1 MQESIYNI
9 TVAAVLLHARMAG
22 NINYTGLFSNK
33 TSLDTVDA
41 DHSDLPPCEP
51 EDNENLISYNRTN
64 HTVIIPIYEHVLPYI
79 LLVCYLLIC
88 AIGVTGNSL
97 VIYVVLMFAKMKT
110 VTNMYILNL
119 ALSDVLFLMI
129 LPIMG
134 TTALVK
140 HWLFGFAMCKI
151 YFVLYSINLFGGAFN
166 LCVMSADRYLAVCHP
181 IRSLKYRTPRVALF
195 LCLCIW
201 SLAFLVMLPIILYS
215 TTVKHRNMPG
225 KETCG
230 IFWPEDQIIPA
241 DKAFIWYSF
250 ILGFAIPVSLISVF
264 YVLVIVRLR
273 QVGPAKKSK
282 EKRRSHRRV
291 TRLVL
296 TVVAVYVVCWLPYW
310 CFQAYIVFNDIN
322 VKDAVLV
329 LVFNGFTVL
338 SFANSTLNPFLYA
351 FLSDNFRKSFMKAFK
366 CVSSMEA
373 SKSICNETS
382 VFQRTSQTYT
392 RGGASA
398 VTEERMEL
406 SAIDN
411 NTVEATNEVEVNLTT
426 FTQDD
431 KGFLMPPVQL

>member
-1 MQESIYNI
+1 MAENI
-9 TVAAVLLHARMAG
+9 S
-22 NINYTGLFSNK
+22 YTEQFSNE
-33 TSLDTVDA
+33 TSLDTSYA
-41 DHSDLPPCEP
+41 DLPLCEL
-51 EDNENLISYNRTN
+51 EDNEELINYNITN
-64 HTVIIPIYEHVLPYI
+64 QTLVIPLYEHVLPYV

-88 AIGVTGNSL
+88 ALGVTGNGL

-119 ALSDVLFLMI
+119 ALSDFLFLMI

-140 HWLFGFAMCKI
+140 HWLFGLAMCKI

-181 IRSLKYRTPRVALF
+181 IRSLRYRTPRVALF

-215 TTVKHRNMPG
+215 TTVKHRFLPG

-264 YVLVIVRLR
+264 YVLVIFRLR

-296 TVVAVYVVCWLPYW
+296 TVIAVYVVCWLPYW

-322 VKDAVLV
+322 VKDAILV

-366 CVSSMEA
+366 CVSWSSMEA

-392 RGGASA
+392 RSGTSA

-411 NTVEATNEVEVNLTT
+411 NTNNAVDATNEVEVNLTT
-426 FTQDD
+426 FAQDD
-431 KGFLMPPVQL
+431 KGYLMPPVQL